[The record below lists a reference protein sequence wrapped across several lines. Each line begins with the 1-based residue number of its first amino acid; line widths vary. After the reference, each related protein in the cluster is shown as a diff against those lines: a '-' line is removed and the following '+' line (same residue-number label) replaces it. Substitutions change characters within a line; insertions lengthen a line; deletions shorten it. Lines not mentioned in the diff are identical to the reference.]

1 MISELVA
8 GFSFPEAPRWHEGQL
23 WFVDRDG
30 PLVYTMPLHG
40 RPNPVATVA
49 PKVMGLGFPAGGSPL
64 VVSQADRRIYRL
76 GSDGGPTL
84 FADLAELTPFW
95 LNDMLVLSDG
105 SGYVGSFGFDLMNHA
120 EPRPSRLIR
129 FEADG
134 RARFTGPP
142 LLFPNGIAQLS
153 SGSLVVAESFGC
165 RLTVIDV
172 DENGDL
178 SSSRTLIDLASL
190 SGHHPDGIAVD
201 AQDSVWYADT
211 FAGTVTKVSAHGVIL
226 EIIDLPA
233 AGATACAFVGDD
245 LQQLAVT
252 TTEHLYPPEAMAHR
266 SGRVFLI
273 DVAVPGRRIA
283 ASSNATAGSR

>member
-1 MISELVA
+1 VISELAA

-30 PLVYTMPLHG
+30 PVVYTMPLRG
-40 RPNPVATVA
+40 RPEPVATVA
-49 PKVMGLGFPAGGSPL
+49 PKVMGLGFPAGGLPL
-64 VVSQADRRIYRL
+64 VVSQAERRIYRL
-76 GSDGGPTL
+76 GPDGDLLL

-95 LNDMLVLSDG
+95 LNDMLVLPDG

-120 EPRPSRLIR
+120 DPQPSRLIR

-153 SGSLVVAESFGC
+153 SGSLVVAESFGS

-172 DENGDL
+172 EASGDL
-178 SSSRTLIDLASL
+178 SNGRTLIDVASL
-190 SGHHPDGIAVD
+190 ATHHPDGIAVD

-211 FAGTVTKVSAHGVIL
+211 FAGSVVKVSAHGVIL
-226 EIIDLPA
+226 EVIDLPV

-245 LQQLAVT
+245 LRQLAVT

-266 SGRVFLI
+266 SGRVFLL

-283 ASSNATAGSR
+283 ASSDAAAGIR